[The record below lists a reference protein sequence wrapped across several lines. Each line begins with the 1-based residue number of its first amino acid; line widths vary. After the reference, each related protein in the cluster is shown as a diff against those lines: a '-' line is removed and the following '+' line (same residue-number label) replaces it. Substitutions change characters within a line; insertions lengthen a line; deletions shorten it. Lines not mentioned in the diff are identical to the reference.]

1 MTYFPP
7 VAFMWQ
13 RLAPLAMAVAVAL
26 ALASTL
32 PAAADESFE
41 PLSGVAV
48 EDASIVAARVG
59 DTARLTMRIDNA
71 SGRKITLLGV
81 RAEIAD
87 SGALI
92 VAPPGVAKQEAQSF
106 VLMDQETLDLASSH
120 IGAELRGLRR
130 PIHPGETVEFELIFA
145 VGAVK
150 AIAHAH

>member
-1 MTYFPP
+1 MTHFPP
-7 VAFMWQ
+7 VIRMWR
-13 RLAPLAMAVAVAL
+13 RLAPLAVAIGL
-26 ALASTL
+26 ALAPTL
-32 PAAADESFE
+32 RAAADESFE
-41 PLSGVAV
+41 PLSGVTI
-48 EDASIVAARVG
+48 EDASITVARVG
-59 DTARLTMRIDNA
+59 ETARLSMRIDNA

-92 VAPPGVAKQEAQSF
+92 VAPPGAAQQDAQSF
-106 VLMDQETLDLASSH
+106 VLLDQETLDLGSSH